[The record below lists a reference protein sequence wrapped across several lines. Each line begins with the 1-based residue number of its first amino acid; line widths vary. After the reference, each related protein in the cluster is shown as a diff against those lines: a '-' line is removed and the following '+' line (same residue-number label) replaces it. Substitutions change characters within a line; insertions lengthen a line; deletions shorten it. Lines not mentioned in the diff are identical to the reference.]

1 MLAWEAEDKLCG
13 VYPLPPQQAE
23 IQLRGVQALP
33 SRQGETRLRGVQ
45 PLPSRQTEK
54 GVRGVHPL
62 PSREAETQ
70 LCGVQERLFEEIG
83 LRIVESYHKQGTNAT
98 QRTNVDR
105 CEEAIKA
112 FAN

>member
-1 MLAWEAEDKLCG
+1 
-13 VYPLPPQQAE
+13 
-23 IQLRGVQALP
+23 
-33 SRQGETRLRGVQ
+33 
-45 PLPSRQTEK
+45 
-54 GVRGVHPL
+54 
-62 PSREAETQ
+62 
-70 LCGVQERLFEEIG
+70 VQERLFDEIG

>member
-1 MLAWEAEDKLCG
+1 MLA
-13 VYPLPPQQAE
+13 
-23 IQLRGVQALP
+23 
-33 SRQGETRLRGVQ
+33 RQGEILVRGVH
-45 PLPSRQTEK
+45 PLPSREGESQL
-54 GVRGVHPL
+54 RGVHPL

>member
-1 MLAWEAEDKLCG
+1 M
-13 VYPLPPQQAE
+13 
-23 IQLRGVQALP
+23 
-33 SRQGETRLRGVQ
+33 
-45 PLPSRQTEK
+45 
-54 GVRGVHPL
+54 HPL

-70 LCGVQERLFEEIG
+70 LCGVQERLFDEIG

>member
-1 MLAWEAEDKLCG
+1 MA
-13 VYPLPPQQAE
+13 P
-23 IQLRGVQALP
+23 
-33 SRQGETRLRGVQ
+33 RQRETELRGVQ
-45 PLPSRQTEK
+45 PLPPRQAERQLRGLQRVPSRQAETRLRK
-54 GVRGVHPL
+54 VHPL

-70 LCGVQERLFEEIG
+70 LCGVQERLFDEIG